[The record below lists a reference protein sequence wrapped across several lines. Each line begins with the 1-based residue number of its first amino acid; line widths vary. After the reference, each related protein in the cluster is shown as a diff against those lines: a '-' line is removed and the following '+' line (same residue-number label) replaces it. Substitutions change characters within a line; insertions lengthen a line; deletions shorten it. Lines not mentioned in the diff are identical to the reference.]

1 MKQKAAIEKSYA
13 EGLLKLS
20 SVYGSKKI
28 ATKVGIDTKDS
39 KDPESQDAGSSQ
51 TVFQLWLKVLEENEK
66 VANLRLAAAQ
76 VREKIKFVCVR
87 SNCELFFLSK
97 VFQEKISD
105 EAKNLRTIKA
115 VKAKKFVDR

>member
-1 MKQKAAIEKSYA
+1 MKQKSAIEKSYA

-28 ATKVGIDTKDS
+28 AAKVGIDS
-39 KDPESQDAGSSQ
+39 KDPESHDSGSGQ

-76 VREKIKFVCVR
+76 VRNEIKSPCSIIVKYFDHPRYFKKRFRMKPKIYGQLK
-87 SNCELFFLSK
+87 L
-97 VFQEKISD
+97 
-105 EAKNLRTIKA
+105 LRPKSLLTGD
-115 VKAKKFVDR
+115 F